1 MGWKPPSLDLKKKKE
16 LSKALEPIVP
26 VPRDDQKIIAETFVV
41 LGKTRDKYDWCV
53 PCPQIVVGDLA
64 IMTTINPIDIVVG

>member
-1 MGWKPPSLDLKKKKE
+1 M
-16 LSKALEPIVP
+16 P